1 VSSPAPALGQPL
13 EFEVRG
19 RRVPAKV
26 SKRKFLQN
34 R

>member
-1 VSSPAPALGQPL
+1 V